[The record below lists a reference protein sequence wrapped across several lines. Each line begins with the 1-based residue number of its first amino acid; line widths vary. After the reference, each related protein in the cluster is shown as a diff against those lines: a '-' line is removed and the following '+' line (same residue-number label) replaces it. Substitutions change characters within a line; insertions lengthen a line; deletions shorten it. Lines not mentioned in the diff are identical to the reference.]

1 MAPEPAGEGMMK
13 GMTTITLAEAMLV
26 ARERSKLEKRHAR
39 YKRYYNSHPDEMQKK
54 NRDYYQE
61 HRDTIRARSRAS
73 SERRRMNT
81 HVGFIHHHPIFD
93 QNPGSHAIYRS
104 APSSRTVHLYPT
116 CPSHRW

>member
-1 MAPEPAGEGMMK
+1 MAPESAGEEMNGEK
-13 GMTTITLAEAMLV
+13 STITLAEAMVV

-39 YKRYYNSHPDEMQKK
+39 YKRYYDSNPDKMQKK

-81 HVGFIHHHPIFD
+81 GTGFVVAILPELVKVRITFTSHPAARDI
-93 QNPGSHAIYRS
+93 AMC
-104 APSSRTVHLYPT
+104 LM
-116 CPSHRW
+116 